1 MNPAIQKT
9 LSLLLLIFIGFLLK
23 SKISGKDRLSGIKIL
38 ILSVALPATIFIALL
53 KVQFTSSLIWLPLF
67 AIGANVFLFL
77 LARLLVPKLLG
88 REEEQADAR
97 TLMILLPSFAPG
109 LSCFPFITEYLG
121 ESGLALA
128 ALADV
133 GNKVFV
139 LVILYLIAMHFYYQT
154 QKANLK
160 ENGHSNRL
168 KLLLVSMVQ
177 EPVNMVIL
185 VALIMLGL
193 GWNMSNLPRFIQD
206 GIGKVGLL
214 MTPLVLLFIGIAANI
229 NWRNIQKI
237 AGFLFF
243 RSGFAFLFSGIL
255 ISVVPISDPVTL
267 LLLVL
272 FPQSACSFWPFAHM
286 SAITAMEDQQKTTQ
300 NTFNLNL
307 ALNILALSLPLSTAL
322 ILLICSV
329 PTTFS
334 QAPFVFLIG
343 ISFLLLGF
351 LFNIRHIGQLVQQS
365 RFKSQK
371 EGYSQV

>member
-214 MTPLVLLFIGIAANI
+214 MTPLVLLFIGIAADI